1 MNNQLYHALLDTGAT
16 VSLVHSKVVPKN
28 TQLIDCNYTIKSTLF
43 NEGIQIKKAVELKV
57 NLDIREGKN
66 EFMMKFLVVDMD
78 YDMVLGFNFIN
89 GGDISIQ
96 QYNQSFTKYFKDSIN
111 SNIIYK
117 TSIPL
122 YKNVDSKFKQS
133 KPTTISVGNR
143 ELFKLTLHQ
152 TMKFKTLEW
161 IPNSDNTDVIN
172 NDNSKNNI
180 RNNTN
185 INSPTPSTNEKDL
198 IDEKIKLIMERFK
211 SILIDEVSDDFRP
224 ITRVGFDMEIKVKEG
239 SEPIK
244 RNYGRRSEEEFK
256 KLKEEAEKLLRKGI
270 IEESNSDYAAVPF
283 FVTDPSGKDRFVI
296 DYRAVN
302 NQTIELAIPM
312 SNTSE
317 IIDNTRKCKYYTIID
332 AKRGFHLLN
341 LDKESRKFTA
351 FRIGSKLYQFTRAA
365 FGLKNSPAY
374 FNRWI
379 QSTIEEFCEFC
390 QAYVDD
396 IIIFSD
402 TIEDHYNHIIRVLS
416 KLEANQ
422 IYLTKDKAKFFQS
435 EVVFLGHTV
444 SMDGIKVKESKVDSI
459 SQIEYPRT
467 IKEVRSFLGAVNF
480 YRKFIPNYSDLT
492 FRLTE
497 LTKSKEKIVVTDE
510 IKKDIDILKN
520 ALANAPILSKP
531 DSSKT
536 FIVYIDASDVGTGCV
551 ITQFDDNGLE
561 NTILYDSKKFTKEQQ
576 SYTTTDREFLALLH
590 VLEKYR
596 YLLIDKRFIIYTD
609 HLNLTYYKNM
619 TDPPKRIIRSLDNTG
634 AKKNT

>member
-66 EFMMKFLVVDMD
+66 EFMMKFLVDMD

-374 FNRWI
+374 FRWI